1 MPIKL
6 TKRKKS
12 RANPHIKRGDKL
24 KAPSW
29 EGWEEWSGEQFHRH
43 KDRSRDF
50 YYTNYKKYS
59 ILLKSSFSSTI
70 SCIEQPS
77 LNFIFT
83 TSL

>member
-43 KDRSRDF
+43 KDRRRDV
-50 YYTNYKKYS
+50 Y
-59 ILLKSSFSSTI
+59 
-70 SCIEQPS
+70 
-77 LNFIFT
+77 NFRI
-83 TSL
+83 